1 MHISPALVFVERW
14 DEKETDSGCDGG
26 YTTKLQVIKRIGYP
40 IFACKKGRT
49 ERLFYIIEFAGDH
62 YGFDTWWIE
71 IKDGKVVNVSGTI

>member
-1 MHISPALVFVERW
+1 MKFH
-14 DEKETDSGCDGG
+14 K
-26 YTTKLQVIKRIGYP
+26 TKFLAMIILCWGSAGFSIPNDKFEPRLGKKYIL